1 MTIALDIHDCGLAD
15 YRSVLELQHQLRDAR
30 AAGQVPDTVL
40 LVEHPP
46 VITLGARKTA
56 NRLLMQEAELA
67 ARGIDMVPIR
77 RGGGTTAHNPG
88 QIVFYPILDLSAR
101 NLGINPYIRTL
112 EAIGIDLL
120 AKFAV
125 QAERAQGYPGLWV
138 RSGVPPADPQRP
150 PAAPSPENAPVQ
162 RDPRNTPDAIRHTND
177 DIRNTKKIASIGV
190 RVSRFITH
198 HGMAVNISNDLG
210 IFDLI
215 IPCGLDGVAMTSV
228 VHETGRRPDMADV
241 KNTLSGILRAHF
253 A

>member
-1 MTIALDIHDCGLAD
+1 MTMALDIHDCGLAD
-15 YRSVLELQHQLRDAR
+15 YRSVLQLQHQLRDAR

-56 NRLLMQEAELA
+56 NAMLVDEHELKR
-67 ARGIDMVPIR
+67 RGIDLVPIR

-120 AKFAV
+120 AQFAV
-125 QAERAQGYPGLWV
+125 HAERAQGYPGLWV
-138 RSGVPPADPQRP
+138 RAENLHAGQQRP
-150 PAAPSPENAPVQ
+150 TQAPNSSNDPEPPEA
-162 RDPRNTPDAIRHTND
+162 RNTHCA
-177 DIRNTKKIASIGV
+177 IRNTEKIASIGV

-198 HGMAVNISNDLG
+198 HGMAVNICNDLG
-210 IFDLI
+210 IFEI
-215 IPCGLDGVAMTSV
+215 IVPCGLEGVVMTSV
-228 VHETGRRPDMADV
+228 LRETGRAPAIADV
-241 KNTLSGILRAHF
+241 KNILTGILKTRLA
-253 A
+253 